1 MNPTTRESEMVRR
14 SGRHS
19 LWFAMTVLGLSGC
32 SEELGPE
39 RFSTATVRGVVRVGT
54 RPVGGGWIVFD
65 LIEGNRGN
73 LRIARIKPD
82 GSFLAERV
90 PTGRVVIA
98 LDRIPVNLVPSASG
112 PIDSRLFQMQTS
124 PIRRTIPEGREVELP
139 IDLIDEA
146 TRSRRK
152 VQGSRRKR
160 GRSGRNSNGREGNL
174 TESDRPPTQATP
186 PPLPRVRVIY
196 REASGAIHLDWP
208 ADQLAQALGDSEGT
222 VWVDVEDIE
231 SANNASVEA
240 MLRDVFHFHALAI
253 EDALKDTHIPKVDD
267 WGTYLYIVVDTLD
280 FHAQTDEVQLHE
292 LDLFLGSNFLVSYH
306 NEATEVLERHRR
318 HLEREPESRLKFG
331 AAHLLYRLLDEVVA
345 EFLPAI
351 EHLDNEIDDAQD
363 EVFDVPT
370 PRTLRKI
377 FHVKRNAL
385 RLHRVVIPM
394 REVLN
399 RLARD
404 SYTQIHN
411 DHRIYFRDVYDHLV
425 RIHDIIES
433 LRDLIAGALDTYLS
447 VVSNRTNDI
456 MKALTIVN
464 VMFLPL
470 TFIAGFFGMN
480 FFGDTLMFTWPALP
494 RTMIFWGACALMI
507 GTPVGM
513 AIVARRRGW
522 I

>member
-1 MNPTTRESEMVRR
+1 MVRR
-14 SGRHS
+14 SRLLPPRS
-19 LWFAMTVLGLSGC
+19 RWLILGLTGC

-39 RFSTATVRGVVRVGT
+39 QFSTTTVRGVVRVGN

-65 LIEGNRGN
+65 LIEGNRGKP
-73 LRIARIKPD
+73 RIARIKPD
-82 GSFLAERV
+82 GSFVAERV
-90 PTGRVVIA
+90 PTGRVLIGF
-98 LDRIPVNLVPSASG
+98 DQIPIDSIPTPTG
-112 PIDSRLFQMQTS
+112 PVDSRLFKIHRS
-124 PIRRTIPEGREVELP
+124 PIRRTIPEGREFELP
-139 IDLIDEA
+139 IDLLEEA
-146 TRSRRK
+146 IRTHRAVK
-152 VQGSRRKR
+152 GSRRKR
-160 GRSGRNSNGREGNL
+160 NRSSRKSNGRAGNHVD
-174 TESDRPPTQATP
+174 SDHSTAPDAPPA
-186 PPLPRVRVIY
+186 LPRVRVAY
-196 REASGAIHLDWP
+196 REGSGTVHLDWP
-208 ADQLAQALGDSEGT
+208 ADRVAQAIADPEGT
-222 VWVDVEDIE
+222 VWVDIEDIE

-240 MLRDVFHFHALAI
+240 MLRDVFQFHPLAI

-267 WGTYLYIVVDTLD
+267 WGKYLYVVVDTLD
-280 FHAQTDEVQLHE
+280 FDPDTDEIQLHE
-292 LDLFLGSNFLVSYH
+292 LDLFLGTNFLVSYH

-318 HLEREPESRLKFG
+318 HLEREPETRLKFG

-363 EVFDVPT
+363 EVFGVPT

-404 SYTQIHN
+404 PYVQIHN

-433 LRDLIAGALDTYLS
+433 LRDLISGALDTYLS

-480 FFGDTLMFTWPALP
+480 FFGDTLMFVAPHLP
-494 RTMIFWGACALMI
+494 KAGLFWGACLVMI

-513 AIVARRRGW
+513 AIMARRRGW